1 MDEFTTMLY
10 RLGLLSRHNSVEQV
24 KAVSSTEIKTLFEAA
39 DKDKDGSVSFEE
51 FVSLL
56 PSASLLLQRRRK
68 QNVAQNTLVETLKL
82 ASMRSLARPEDR
94 A

>member
-56 PSASLLLQRRRK
+56 PSTSLLLQRRLEK
-68 QNVAQNTLVETLKL
+68 SVQNTLVETLKL
-82 ASMRSLARPEDR
+82 TSMRGPNTR
-94 A
+94 